1 MKLYH
6 NPRCAKSREAKAI
19 LDEWGTD
26 YQVALY
32 MKDPLSEQELS
43 HLLEK
48 LEISAQ
54 ELIRTQEKV
63 WKEEFK
69 DKELTEPELIL
80 AMIEHPRLMERPILE
95 TETRAVL
102 GRPPEKIKTLLP

>member
-1 MKLYH
+1 MILYH

-19 LDEWGTD
+19 LDEAGLE
-26 YQVALY
+26 YQIVPY
-32 MKDPLSEQELS
+32 MQEPLSEEALS
-43 HLLEK
+43 HLLQK
-48 LEISAQ
+48 LDIPAEQ
-54 ELIRTQEKV
+54 LIRTQEEV

-95 TETRAVL
+95 TENRAVI
-102 GRPPEKIKTLLP
+102 GRPPEKIKELL